1 MKFAYFFRIFYDR
14 IAKADLVVLRCI
26 SHIILFL
33 RLAMKRYFLIL
44 CVAYQAAFGAVVSN
58 QIWESGSTLFG
69 FFQKYNI
76 PASVYYDLPPEDREL
91 TSEIYAGVRYY
102 TAFSEEGSLLQAL
115 IPIGDGMQIH
125 IFRYKDGYKMDFTPI
140 AYFENEQRI
149 VLPIQRSI
157 YQDLMEVTDDQGLVN
172 ELLNA
177 YKNSISF
184 NRTVLKGDK
193 VALIYNR
200 KYRLG
205 KPLGNAQIK
214 AAMVETNKK
223 PNYLF
228 AYNGRYYDIKG
239 KEIEGFL
246 LSMPIVG
253 ARISSKFSLGRKHP
267 ILGFVRPHYGVD
279 YAAPKGT
286 VVSAAGS
293 GTIIFVGQKG
303 GYGNVIEV
311 RHENGIKTVY
321 AHLNSFAPGMK
332 VGKYVKKGQYIAK
345 VGNTGLSTGPHLH
358 FGVYKNNQPV
368 NPLGNIKA
376 ATKELD
382 KSHKEQFAKLSDE
395 FKGQI
400 ETILAQVQEEQR
412 ESIVVSLPVGGA
424 EGLQ

>member
-1 MKFAYFFRIFYDR
+1 MTAIDATTLLKQWQDEYHVPD
-14 IAKADLVVLRCI
+14 DLLWGGYI
-26 SHIILFL
+26 EL
-33 RLAMKRYFLIL
+33 
-44 CVAYQAAFGAVVSN
+44 G
-58 QIWESGSTLFG
+58 GS
-69 FFQKYNI
+69 
-76 PASVYYDLPPEDREL
+76 V
-91 TSEIYAGVRYY
+91 
-102 TAFSEEGSLLQAL
+102 
-115 IPIGDGMQIH
+115 
-125 IFRYKDGYKMDFTPI
+125 KDGYKMDFTPI
-140 AYFENEQRI
+140 AYFENEQRL
-149 VLPIQRSI
+149 VLSIQRSI
-157 YQDLMEVTDDQGLVN
+157 YQDLMEITDDQGLVN

-214 AAMVETNKK
+214 VAMVETNKK

-286 VVSAAGS
+286 IVSAAGS
-293 GTIIFVGQKG
+293 GTIVFAGQKG

-332 VGKYVKKGQYIAK
+332 AGKYVKKGQYIAK

-382 KSHKEQFAKLSDE
+382 KAHK
-395 FKGQI
+395 
-400 ETILAQVQEEQR
+400 
-412 ESIVVSLPVGGA
+412 
-424 EGLQ
+424 

>member
-1 MKFAYFFRIFYDR
+1 MKKYILLFCV
-14 IAKADLVVLRCI
+14 LVQWL
-26 SHIILFL
+26 L
-33 RLAMKRYFLIL
+33 
-44 CVAYQAAFGAVVSN
+44 GAVVSN
-58 QIWESGSTLFG
+58 QTWESGSTLFG

-76 PASVYYDLPPEDREL
+76 PTSVYYDLPPEDREL

-102 TAFSEEGSLLQAL
+102 TAFDENDTLLQAL

-125 IFRYKDGYKMDFTPI
+125 IFRYKDNYKMDFTPI
-140 AYFENEQRI
+140 AYFENEQRL
-149 VLPIQRSI
+149 VLSIQRSI

-172 ELLNA
+172 EVLNA
-177 YKNSISF
+177 YKNSINF

-193 VALIYNR
+193 IALIYNR

-214 AAMVETNKK
+214 VAMVETNKK

-246 LSMPIVG
+246 LSTPIIG
-253 ARISSKFSLGRKHP
+253 ARISSRFSLGRKHP

-286 VVSAAGS
+286 VVSAAGN
-293 GTIIFVGQKG
+293 GTITFVGQKG
-303 GYGNVIEV
+303 GYGNVIEL

-382 KSHKEQFAKLSDE
+382 KTHKERFAQLSDD

-412 ESIVVSLPVGGA
+412 ESIIVSLPVGGLD
-424 EGLQ
+424 EGLR